1 MGKQEITFSLA
12 ENYQFLVFSSA
23 ISIRFG
29 GGIKYIKITHEKMST
44 ESLE

>member
-1 MGKQEITFSLA
+1 MGEQEITFSLA
-12 ENYQFLVFSSA
+12 ENDQFLVSASA

-29 GGIKYIKITHEKMST
+29 GGVKYIKITHEKMSA